1 MKFFLSLVAVI
12 MLSSCNNFI
21 RYSTLED
28 ARIERSE
35 PEIEYF
41 FETGDQVATSTR
53 VPIQLEKIETTDVNE
68 FEDLTKREE
77 FTPYSGLR
85 EFYEVPCGLIML
97 PIGII
102 TNVLDVA
109 LVGMIP
115 NKMSE
120 GSLNVAFTGFNPFL
134 NWESETR
141 LEYKLVDNKERLV
154 ESRVDKTPKLPAKD
168 VEIEIYA
175 GDIKVG
181 TMMTDSKGRANLSI
195 VDEQFINAL
204 QNHSAMT
211 FKIDDEEKTITLPRQ
226 LRFRVKLYRQ
236 IVDKYMNDQSAEN
249 LANAVVELDKN
260 DFHEIATAL
269 ETTELKKHAEDEHFK
284 TSFEAIL
291 QKKMMKNLAK

>member
-41 FETGDQVATSTR
+41 FETGNQVATSTR

-204 QNHSAMT
+204 Q
-211 FKIDDEEKTITLPRQ
+211 IRQ
-226 LRFRVKLYRQ
+226 
-236 IVDKYMNDQSAEN
+236 
-249 LANAVVELDKN
+249 
-260 DFHEIATAL
+260 
-269 ETTELKKHAEDEHFK
+269 
-284 TSFEAIL
+284 
-291 QKKMMKNLAK
+291 KM